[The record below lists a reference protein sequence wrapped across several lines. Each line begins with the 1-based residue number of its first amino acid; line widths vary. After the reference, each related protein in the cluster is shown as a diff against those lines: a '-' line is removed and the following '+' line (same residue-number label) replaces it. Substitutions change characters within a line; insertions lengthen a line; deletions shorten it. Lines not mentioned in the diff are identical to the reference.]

1 MLKSRLISTRE
12 RRSGS
17 GGTWPDAEPRKR
29 VVLITRKLSYRKD
42 ARAMRPMYG

>member
-1 MLKSRLISTRE
+1 MLKSSLISTRE

-17 GGTWPDAEPRKR
+17 GGTWPDAEKASCSYY
-29 VVLITRKLSYRKD
+29 KKALSYRKD